1 MSADPAPGRAQA
13 AKLLS
18 CFKSCWRGSFDMKDP
33 QGFLEGAGQSPASY
47 MGFAVV
53 ALSLVPRARHLGVP
67 RCAVPQVYSRLLG
80 SFLN

>member
-18 CFKSCWRGSFDMKDP
+18 CFKSCWRGSFGMKDP

-53 ALSLVPRARHLGVP
+53 ALSSVPRARHLEVP
-67 RCAVPQVYSRLLG
+67 CCAVPQVYSRLLG
-80 SFLN
+80 PFLN